1 MKIADF
7 RSDTVTKPT
16 KKMYKAMMQ
25 APVGDDVYDDDPTI
39 KELESYAANLLGKEA
54 SLFVPSGTFA
64 NQLAIMTHT
73 QRGNEVIVG
82 ENTHI
87 LQHEVGGAAVLSGVS
102 LRSVSPDEGYM
113 TAQAV
118 EKYIRGK
125 DIHYPDTGLICIE
138 NAHSLGVVLPEEN
151 MRGIKALAES
161 HGIPVHM
168 DGARFFNAAL
178 ALNLDFK
185 KMASYADSINICLSK
200 GLCAPVGSL
209 LVGPSD
215 FIDTAKRNRKLLGGG
230 MRQVGILG
238 AAGLLAMKE
247 MIQRLEEDHENAR
260 YLAGKLDSLPG
271 VSVYRN
277 RLDINM
283 VFFTLPESYITSLK
297 LESKLLEMG
306 FKINGC
312 EGGEYRFVTNQG
324 VSRADVDRLI
334 LSMAELLQGSL

>member
-16 KKMYKAMMQ
+16 EKMYRAMME

-39 KELESYAANLLGKEA
+39 KELESYAADLLGKEA

-73 QRGNEVIVG
+73 QRGNEVILG

-102 LRSVSPDEGYM
+102 LRPVSPDEGYM
-113 TAQAV
+113 TAEAV

-151 MRGIKALAES
+151 MRGIKALADS
-161 HGIPVHM
+161 RSIPVHM
-168 DGARFFNAAL
+168 DGARFFNAAI

-209 LVGPSD
+209 LVGPAD
-215 FIDTAKRNRKLLGGG
+215 YIERAKRNRKLLGGG

-238 AAGLLAMKE
+238 AAGLLALKE
-247 MIQRLEEDHENAR
+247 MILRLREDHENA
-260 YLAGKLDSLPG
+260 AHMAEELDTLPG
-271 VSVYRN
+271 ISVFRN

-283 VFFTLPESYITSLK
+283 VFFTLPESCISSGR
-297 LESKLLEMG
+297 LEMELLEKG
-306 FKINGC
+306 FKINGS
-312 EGGEYRFVTNQG
+312 ENGEYRFVTNQG
-324 VSRADVDRLI
+324 ITRGDIDRLVS
-334 LSMAELLQGSL
+334 SMAEILV